1 VSSRA
6 ARTSSN
12 LQAARAAVS
21 ERARRYA
28 APTRKGPARKSG
40 SGKSGPGQSGQ
51 RKPGQA
57 KHGQGKQP
65 SSAKKAAASTA
76 TTTTTAT
83 ATAPAGGKAPRSTA
97 VVLRRIRPASVL
109 RVSVLFYLSLCLA
122 LFVAVVLLWMGAN
135 AIGLVGN
142 VEGFMDEVGFTDFR
156 LQPGPLLVGWGL
168 ISVIMVVTG
177 SVANFL
183 MAVLY
188 NLIGDV
194 VGGIK
199 VVLTED
205 PETPKK

>member
-1 VSSRA
+1 MA
-6 ARTSSN
+6 
-12 LQAARAAVS
+12 
-21 ERARRYA
+21 ERARRSA
-28 APTRKGPARKSG
+28 GPARKG
-40 SGKSGPGQSGQ
+40 PPGKVGPGKPGS
-51 RKPGQA
+51 RKPGRA
-57 KHGQGKQP
+57 KPGQGKQP
-65 SSAKKAAASTA
+65 ASAKKDAPQA
-76 TTTTTAT
+76 T
-83 ATAPAGGKAPRSTA
+83 PGKAPRSTA

-122 LFVAVVLLWMGAN
+122 LFVAVVLLWIGAN

-142 VEGFMDEVGFTDFR
+142 IEGFMDDVGFTDFR

-177 SVANFL
+177 SLANFL

-194 VGGIK
+194 VGGVK

-205 PETPKK
+205 PGITKK